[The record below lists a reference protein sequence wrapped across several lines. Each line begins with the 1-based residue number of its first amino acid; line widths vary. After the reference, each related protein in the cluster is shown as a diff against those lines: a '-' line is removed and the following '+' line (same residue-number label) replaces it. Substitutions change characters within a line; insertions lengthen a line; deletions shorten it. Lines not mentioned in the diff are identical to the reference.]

1 MSDYGYIALQETNYK
16 PLLDYEILTNVSDI
30 EPMLEI
36 YYKYAKYKKFTS
48 VQPIY
53 PGEFADPRCQFVTY
67 KHQDKLVAWTMIRK
81 LDTIAVD
88 NMQFCWDY
96 ANPKLKLGYKSI
108 RTECAIYR
116 DLGYKQMLVDT
127 EMHYK
132 KELQGFK
139 LFGPAL

>member
-1 MSDYGYIALQETNYK
+1 M
-16 PLLDYEILTNVSDI
+16 
-30 EPMLEI
+30 
-36 YYKYAKYKKFTS
+36 
-48 VQPIY
+48 QPIY

-96 ANPKLKLGYKSI
+96 ENPKLKLGYKSI

-132 KELQGFK
+132 TELQGYK
-139 LFGPAL
+139 LFGPSA